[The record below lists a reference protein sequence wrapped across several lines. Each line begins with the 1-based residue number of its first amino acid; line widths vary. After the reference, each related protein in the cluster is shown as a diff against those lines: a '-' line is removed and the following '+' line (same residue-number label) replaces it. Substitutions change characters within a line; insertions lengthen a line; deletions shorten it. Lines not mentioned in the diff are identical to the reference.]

1 MLTTQRKHYLMDLL
15 RRDGQVVAKA
25 VSEALG
31 LSEDTI
37 RRDLRELA
45 RDGLLRRVHGGALP
59 ALPASPALADFG
71 ARERMSAHAKA
82 AIGRAAAALVAPGQV
97 LFVDGGTTSGH
108 LVRCLA
114 PDLRATVV
122 THSPSVALA
131 LLGHEQVEVIMLGGR
146 LYRHSVVGVGA
157 ATLEAIAQVRAD
169 LYFMGVSSI
178 DPEAGLSTGDF
189 EEAAVKRAMWRAA
202 AHTVVLASPEK
213 LATTSPYRIVGADEI
228 GAIVVAHGADEA
240 LLARYRALGVGVHV
254 AQGH

>member
-1 MLTTQRKHYLMDLL
+1 MLTTQRKQYLMDLL

-45 RDGLLRRVHGGALP
+45 REGMLQRVHGGALP
-59 ALPASPALADFG
+59 ALPASPALADFD
-71 ARERMSAHAKA
+71 ARVRISPDTKA
-82 AIGRAAAALVAPGQV
+82 AIGRAGAALVEPGQV
-97 LFVDGGTTSGH
+97 VLIDGGTTTGH
-108 LVRCLA
+108 LVRHLPLA
-114 PDLRATVV
+114 LRATVL

-169 LYFMGVSSI
+169 LCFLGVSSI
-178 DPEAGLSTGDF
+178 DPDAGLSTGDF

-213 LATTSPYRIVGADEI
+213 LATTSPYRIAGADQI
-228 GAIVVAHGADEA
+228 GALVVARGTDEA
-240 LLARYRALGVGVHV
+240 LLARYRALGVTVHV
-254 AQGH
+254 AGA

>member
-1 MLTTQRKHYLMDLL
+1 MLSSQRKHYLMDLL

-25 VSEALG
+25 ASEALG

-45 RDGLLRRVHGGALP
+45 REGLLRRVHGGALP

-71 ARERMSAHAKA
+71 ARTRISTDAKA

-108 LVRCLA
+108 LVRALA

-131 LLGHEQVEVIMLGGR
+131 LLEHAQIEVIMLGGR
-146 LYRHSVVGVGA
+146 LYRHSLVALGA
-157 ATLEAIAQVRAD
+157 ATLEAIAGVRAD
-169 LYFMGVSSI
+169 LCFLGVSSI
-178 DPEAGLSTGDF
+178 DPDAGLSTGDI

-202 AHTVVLASPEK
+202 ARTVVLASPEK
-213 LATTSPYRIVGADEI
+213 LATASPYRIVEAGQVA
-228 GAIVVAHGADEA
+228 AIVVAHGTDPA
-240 LLARYRALGVGVHV
+240 LLARYRALGVEVHV
-254 AQGH
+254 AAP